1 MHKRKLRAAMIAF
14 GDTRNSLAEYL
25 GIAPTTLSY
34 KMNESHGRCFD
45 KSEIDRIVSRYSLSG
60 DDIQSI
66 FFGELVS

>member
-1 MHKRKLRAAMIAF
+1 MNKRKLRAVMVAF

-45 KSEIDRIVSRYSLSG
+45 KAEIDKIASRYALTG
-60 DDIQSI
+60 DDIQTI
-66 FFGELVS
+66 FFGENVS